1 MSAVDYEAW
10 RERVIGYLDR
20 HRRET
25 DDPALARALQR
36 LTSIAVWVLD
46 QNRYKPHVGAAEL
59 REQVVQEINS
69 YLKKMYIDGFGD
81 RALHD
86 AVLRGAELVDEVF
99 EQLILE
105 ERTAAQGGAR
115 RAAAAEASAES

>member
-1 MSAVDYEAW
+1 LTPSPEIYTLSLHDALPICHGGPEGVSAVDYEAW

-59 REQVVQEINS
+59 RDRKSTRLNSSHVKNS
-69 YLKKMYIDGFGD
+69 Y
-81 RALHD
+81 
-86 AVLRGAELVDEVF
+86 AV
-99 EQLILE
+99 
-105 ERTAAQGGAR
+105 
-115 RAAAAEASAES
+115 